1 MKCENVPKAVKKPP
15 VLCTTPKTTFS
26 RCRQME
32 DGGNYQ
38 FAHAQHEKFCQFNF
52 RLPSCVDTVLN
63 LKVSIAKETP
73 LMPDTA
79 LCLRPDSS
87 KHKLQ
92 INFCCLNAKY
102 YIWLCRQKTFCPK
115 LKDFLL
121 YFKHIHEM
129 EKIQLQL
136 L

>member
-15 VLCTTPKTTFS
+15 VLCTTLKTTFS

-63 LKVSIAKETP
+63 LKVSTVMQQKRHEKLVLIEISNLAGRTEQYGP
-73 LMPDTA
+73 L
-79 LCLRPDSS
+79 
-87 KHKLQ
+87 
-92 INFCCLNAKY
+92 I
-102 YIWLCRQKTFCPK
+102 
-115 LKDFLL
+115 
-121 YFKHIHEM
+121 
-129 EKIQLQL
+129 
-136 L
+136 

>member
-26 RCRQME
+26 HCRQME

-63 LKVSIAKETP
+63 LKVLFSTCTGLYTGSEWGEWVRRNQFPHPTP
-73 LMPDTA
+73 LKAVNDYKVNSVIKEM
-79 LCLRPDSS
+79 
-87 KHKLQ
+87 
-92 INFCCLNAKY
+92 
-102 YIWLCRQKTFCPK
+102 
-115 LKDFLL
+115 KD
-121 YFKHIHEM
+121 K
-129 EKIQLQL
+129 
-136 L
+136 

>member
-63 LKVSIAKETP
+63 LKPQTNGTTGPPSVCDNRSTFPGKSIA
-73 LMPDTA
+73 LQHVFYIA
-79 LCLRPDSS
+79 QSS
-87 KHKLQ
+87 
-92 INFCCLNAKY
+92 
-102 YIWLCRQKTFCPK
+102 
-115 LKDFLL
+115 
-121 YFKHIHEM
+121 E
-129 EKIQLQL
+129 IQEVDAIQ
-136 L
+136 

>member
-38 FAHAQHEKFCQFNF
+38 FAHAQREKFCQFNF

-63 LKVSIAKETP
+63 LKVSIN
-73 LMPDTA
+73 
-79 LCLRPDSS
+79 RRR
-87 KHKLQ
+87 Q
-92 INFCCLNAKY
+92 IKPPSIAVSLTTR
-102 YIWLCRQKTFCPK
+102 LS
-115 LKDFLL
+115 
-121 YFKHIHEM
+121 
-129 EKIQLQL
+129 
-136 L
+136 